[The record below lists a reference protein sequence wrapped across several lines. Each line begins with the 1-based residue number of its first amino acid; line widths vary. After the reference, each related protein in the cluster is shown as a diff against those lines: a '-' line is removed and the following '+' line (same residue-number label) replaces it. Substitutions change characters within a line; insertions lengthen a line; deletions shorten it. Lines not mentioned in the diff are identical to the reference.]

1 MTANTGPVFTQPAQ
15 PIPAPEPAAAQPIPE
30 AAQPLPEAP
39 EPELITLAQLSFTEI
54 I

>member
-1 MTANTGPVFTQPAQ
+1 VTANTGPVFTQPAQ

-30 AAQPLPEAP
+30 AP